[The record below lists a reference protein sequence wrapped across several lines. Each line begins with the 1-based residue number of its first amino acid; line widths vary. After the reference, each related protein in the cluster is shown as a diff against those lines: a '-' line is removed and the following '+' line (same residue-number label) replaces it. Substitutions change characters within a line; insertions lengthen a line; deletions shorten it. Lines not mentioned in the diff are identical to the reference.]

1 MQNSYGCRCKC
12 TTVRLVKC
20 YNAIF
25 SVVRNEQ
32 MQYGIVQLSKMLEF
46 LVCFGRVLFGKPL
59 GTPTKL
65 GVLPEK

>member
-46 LVCFGRVLFGKPL
+46 LVC
-59 GTPTKL
+59 
-65 GVLPEK
+65 